1 MVRLC
6 TYWDLKREL
15 IPWIGGRKVGT
26 HRRGRRFVP
35 ADFLPRRFA
44 HIRFGRAEGF
54 SLAVWLGG
62 PTCVV
67 RTTLRVGPLPS
78 ATTQNSTGALSG
90 RRQVFLFATDQVN
103 TKATRPEQS
112 RTETAPW
119 SRACRRVTAHHW
131 REAQFRL
138 PGARSELNPDRHSPG
153 CRSTRVG
160 RI

>member
-78 ATTQNSTGALSG
+78 ATTQKIRKRPGQS
-90 RRQVFLFATDQVN
+90 
-103 TKATRPEQS
+103 KAGQRPE
-112 RTETAPW
+112 TTP
-119 SRACRRVTAHHW
+119 
-131 REAQFRL
+131 REKGRSSLVPRL
-138 PGARSELNPDRHSPG
+138 PPRYGSRSA
-153 CRSTRVG
+153 
-160 RI
+160 